1 MSLNKRSTQIPMDR
15 WEDFLRAL
23 GDRVSAASEE
33 NPAARCWKPFTLC
46 REIRAVTKA
55 NQAALRTTFPPA
67 HGVIEQL
74 KRMGWIHPIKVQ
86 SPNGA
91 GLIEFLL
98 LDMEAGQ
105 GEPIYPLELLQAYL
119 PAGVVC
125 FFSAIIY
132 YELTTQVVAH
142 HHIARLNQPRAR
154 KKSAPIDTRE
164 PEQAGEPVERNPLGT
179 EIFCFEDVVYY
190 LNKRDVSLVPGI
202 QFRVVS
208 PRCWLR
214 ITTLEQTLL
223 DALMQPVRCGGEA
236 VVLEAWET
244 GVKQID
250 ADRMAD
256 HLAKIQRE
264 DLDRRVGAMLE
275 MIGADFAAS
284 PLAHRLNAVRD
295 QLVARDVPEIPL
307 LAGFEFP
314 EWNKTWKVRTP

>member
-1 MSLNKRSTQIPMDR
+1 MDR
-15 WEDFLRAL
+15 WEVFLRTL
-23 GDRVSAASEE
+23 GDRVSVASEK
-33 NPAARCWKPFTLC
+33 NLTARCWKPSTLS
-46 REIRAVTKA
+46 REIRAVTKS
-55 NQAALRTTFPPA
+55 NQEVLRTTFPPA
-67 HGVIEQL
+67 HVVIEHL
-74 KRMGWIHPIKVQ
+74 KRMGWIHSIKVQ
-86 SPNGA
+86 PPNGA
-91 GLIEFLL
+91 ELIDFLL
-98 LDMEAGQ
+98 LDMEAGK

-119 PAGVVC
+119 PDGVISY
-125 FFSAIIY
+125 FSAINY

-142 HHIARLNQPRAR
+142 HHVARLNPPKA
-154 KKSAPIDTRE
+154 KKSLEPIATTAPE
-164 PEQAGEPVERNPLGT
+164 PAGEAVERNPLGT
-179 EIFCFEDVVYY
+179 EVFHFEDVDYY

-250 ADRMAD
+250 ADRMAE

-264 DLDRRVGAMLE
+264 DLDRRVGAVLE

-284 PLAHRLNAVRD
+284 TLGQRLNEIRERLIAQNVS
-295 QLVARDVPEIPL
+295 EIPL
-307 LAGFEFP
+307 LAGFEFT